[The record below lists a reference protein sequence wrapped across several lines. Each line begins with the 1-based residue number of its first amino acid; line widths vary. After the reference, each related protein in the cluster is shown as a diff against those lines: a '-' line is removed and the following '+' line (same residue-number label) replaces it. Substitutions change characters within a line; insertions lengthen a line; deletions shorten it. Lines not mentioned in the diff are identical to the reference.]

1 MHIKRQ
7 RKFAASE
14 RRVKVAPFLSF
25 GAICCMYPLDTLYI
39 SSNVYICLCECVWG
53 CIYRWQSFQFRFQ
66 HKYAREKF
74 ADALAPFGPLAVCL
88 HYDPLK
94 WLYGEGYETLTRLH
108 NPQHSAPLAHQISVE
123 KVFNLI

>member
-39 SSNVYICLCECVWG
+39 SSNVYIYVCV
-53 CIYRWQSFQFRFQ
+53 S
-66 HKYAREKF
+66 
-74 ADALAPFGPLAVCL
+74 VCGAA
-88 HYDPLK
+88 YI
-94 WLYGEGYETLTRLH
+94 GG
-108 NPQHSAPLAHQISVE
+108 
-123 KVFNLI
+123 KVFNFAFSINMPERSLLALLLLLARWLFVCIMTHLSGFMAKVTKL